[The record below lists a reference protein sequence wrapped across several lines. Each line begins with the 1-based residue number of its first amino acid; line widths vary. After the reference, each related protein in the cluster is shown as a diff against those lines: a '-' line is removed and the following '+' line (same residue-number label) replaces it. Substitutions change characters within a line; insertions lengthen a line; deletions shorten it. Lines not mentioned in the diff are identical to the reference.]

1 MGLSSMVAN
10 SRDCTVNKQL
20 SSGAVKKPHI
30 LQVNQTYLI
39 RKIICLRL
47 EFISPFL
54 IRQLLEQLIGYE
66 NDFFQNLYCRLRLS
80 IPFDENLYF

>member
-20 SSGAVKKPHI
+20 FSGAVKKPHI

-66 NDFFQNLYCRLRLS
+66 NVFFFK
-80 IPFDENLYF
+80 IFTVD

>member
-1 MGLSSMVAN
+1 MVAN

-30 LQVNQTYLI
+30 LQVNQTFLI